1 MNEILVLN
9 LKRRPEKLKKV
20 QIELKKH
27 NLLKNT
33 KIITAVDGLDLNKKE
48 LIEKNII
55 HKNFEKITWNAGTL
69 GSIGNYL
76 SFVDIFKKVSK
87 KSKNTLILEDDVYF
101 HPDFT
106 NIFFD
111 ILQFIKSKNLEWDVI
126 YFGISNVTLKKK
138 LSKWK
143 VLEEF
148 QDKYKIL
155 DPSFN
160 GVIDNGDLYG
170 MFGLY
175 IKPKVAK
182 GWLDG
187 CLPMKQ
193 ASDSRLGSL
202 ITGISHTIDFPTLFQ
217 TKEKKLKAL
226 VIYPPIIKYTNYVSD
241 TSL

>member
-9 LKRRPEKLKKV
+9 LKRRPEKLKNVKN
-20 QIELKKH
+20 ELKKH
-27 NLLKNT
+27 NLLKKT
-33 KIITAVDGLDLNKKE
+33 KIITAVDGIQLNKKK

-76 SFVDIFKKVSK
+76 SFIEIFKNISR
-87 KSKNTLILEDDVYF
+87 NTLILEDDVYF
-101 HPDFT
+101 HPDFINMFH
-106 NIFFD
+106 NI
-111 ILQFIKSKNLEWDVI
+111 LTFIEKKNIHWDVI

-138 LSKWK
+138 LNKWK
-143 VLEEF
+143 VVEEF
-148 QDKYKIL
+148 NGTHKIL
-155 DPSFN
+155 DPSFTSI
-160 GVIDNGDLYG
+160 VDNGDLYG

-175 IKPKVAK
+175 IKPKTAK
-182 GWLDG
+182 IWLEG

-217 TKEKKLKAL
+217 IKEKKLKAL

>member
-9 LKRRPEKLKKV
+9 LKRRPEKLKNVKN
-20 QIELKKH
+20 ELKKH
-27 NLLKNT
+27 NLLKKT
-33 KIITAVDGLDLNKKE
+33 TFFEAIDGLELNKKE
-48 LIEKNII
+48 LIDKNII

-76 SFVDIFKKVSK
+76 SFIKIFKTITQNS
-87 KSKNTLILEDDVYF
+87 LILEDDVYF

-106 NIFFD
+106 NLFSN
-111 ILQFIKSKNLEWDVI
+111 ILKFIQSKQIEWDVI

-138 LSKWK
+138 LNKWK
-143 VLEEF
+143 VVEEF
-148 QDKYKIL
+148 NGTHKIL
-155 DPSFN
+155 DPSFTSI
-160 GVIDNGDLYG
+160 IDNGDLYG

-175 IKPKVAK
+175 IKPNVAK
-182 GWLDG
+182 IWLEE

-217 TKEKKLKAL
+217 IKEKKLKAL